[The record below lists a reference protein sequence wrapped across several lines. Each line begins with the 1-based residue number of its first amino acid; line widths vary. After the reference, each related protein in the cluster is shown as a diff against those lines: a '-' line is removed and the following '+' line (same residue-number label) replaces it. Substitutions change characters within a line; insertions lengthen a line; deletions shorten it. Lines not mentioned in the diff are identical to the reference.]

1 MKKYKLAKIIQLKT
15 NLLPIF
21 SLILVLACGSPA
33 VHEGTTTENLIENE
47 VPKRELRQVTFSGS
61 GYELGLQH
69 GQFFKKEI
77 GEIVLKWRESV
88 KSQLEREAD
97 DVLKDFFAYAD
108 FEGSIKKWTPDLYDE
123 VRGIAEGS
131 EQPFDQIMVLNL
143 LDEFWV
149 YLNAI
154 ENHHCSNIGVPS
166 VDGSVSYIA
175 QNMDIEP
182 YTDGYQTL
190 FRIEATSGRP
200 EQLVL
205 SHPGLIALNGM
216 NSSGVGMIMNT
227 IMQLNASNSGLPVA
241 FVTRKVLSM
250 TERDD
255 IIEFITSVNHA
266 SGQNYI
272 LGVRGEVFN
281 FEASANKV
289 VRFDPGNKN
298 QTVYHTNHPIVND
311 DVKPWFVEFNPKEI
325 ADTIPVTSNS
335 YIRLAALTTRIADTD
350 AVSDDLIKEALR
362 SKDDP
367 NNPVCRPLDP
377 KRYSFTF
384 SSVVM
389 TLTGEPYL
397 QITAGPPSESEYLKV
412 VF

>member
-1 MKKYKLAKIIQLKT
+1 MKMSAKIF
-15 NLLPIF
+15 PIF
-21 SLILVLACGSPA
+21 SLIMVLACDSPSGKESEIT
-33 VHEGTTTENLIENE
+33 VSQSKNDGI
-47 VPKRELRQVTFSGS
+47 KRELRQVTLSGS

-69 GQFFKKEI
+69 GQIFKKEI
-77 GEIVLKWRESV
+77 GEIVEKWKENTKAQV
-88 KSQLEREAD
+88 ERDAE
-97 DVLKDFFAYAD
+97 DVLGEFLAYAD
-108 FEGSIKKWTPDLYDE
+108 FEGSIKKWTPELYEE

-131 EQPFDQIMVLNL
+131 GQDFDMILTLNM

-149 YLNAI
+149 FLNNP

-166 VDGSVSYIA
+166 MKGSFSYIA
-175 QNMDIEP
+175 QNMDIEA

-190 FRIEATSGRP
+190 FRIEAFEDTP

-216 NSSGVGMIMNT
+216 NSSGVGMVMNT
-227 IMQLNASNSGLPVA
+227 IMQLNASSSGLPVA
-241 FVTRKVLSM
+241 FVVRKVLAS
-250 TERDD
+250 TDKDE
-255 IIEFITSVNHA
+255 IIDFITSVNHA

-311 DVKPWFVEFNPKEI
+311 DVKPWFAEFNPNEI
-325 ADTIPVTSNS
+325 PDTIRIISNS
-335 YIRLAALTTRIADTD
+335 YIRLASLTKRIADNE
-350 AVSDDLIKEALR
+350 AISDIIIKDALR
-362 SKDDP
+362 SKDDV
-367 NNPVCRPLDP
+367 NNPVCRTIDAN
-377 KRYSFTF
+377 KRGFTF
-384 SSVVM
+384 ASVVM

-397 QITAGPPSESEYLKV
+397 QITAGPPSESDYLKV
-412 VF
+412 QFSN

>member
-1 MKKYKLAKIIQLKT
+1 MKLKT
-15 NLLPIF
+15 NLLSVI
-21 SLILVLACGSPA
+21 SLILLLACSAPSEKESTA
-33 VHEGTTTENLIENE
+33 TEILAATE

-61 GYELGLQH
+61 GYELGLLH

-77 GEIVLKWRESV
+77 GEIVQKWKESTT
-88 KSQLEREAD
+88 SQLERDSDE
-97 DVLKDFFAYAD
+97 VLEEFFAYAD
-108 FEGSIKKWTPDLYDE
+108 FDGSIKKWTPDLYEE

-131 EQPFDQIMVLNL
+131 EQGFDQIMVFNL

-149 YLNAI
+149 YLNSI

-166 VDGSVSYIA
+166 VNGSLSYIA
-175 QNMDIEP
+175 QNMDIESF
-182 YTDGYQTL
+182 TDGYQTL
-190 FRIEATSGRP
+190 FRIEATADRP

-241 FVTRKVLSM
+241 FVVRKVLAS
-250 TERDD
+250 TDKDE
-255 IIEFITSVNHA
+255 IIKFITSVNHA

-298 QTVYHTNHPIVND
+298 QTVYHTNHPIVNE
-311 DVKPWFVEFNPKEI
+311 DVKPWFAQYNPKDVV
-325 ADTIPVTSNS
+325 DTIPSTSNS
-335 YIRLAALTTRIADTD
+335 YIRLAALTTRIANRD
-350 AVSDDLIKEALR
+350 AVTDDHIKDALR
-362 SKDDP
+362 SKDDV
-367 NNPVCRPLDP
+367 NNPVCRTLDP
-377 KRYSFTF
+377 KKNGFTF
-384 SSVVM
+384 ASVVM

-397 QITAGPPSESEYLKV
+397 QLTAGPPSESEYLKV
-412 VF
+412 VFSN

>member
-1 MKKYKLAKIIQLKT
+1 MKMSAKIVPL
-15 NLLPIF
+15 F
-21 SLILVLACGSPA
+21 SLIIVLACGSPS
-33 VHEGTTTENLIENE
+33 EKESENTVSQSENDVIE
-47 VPKRELRQVTFSGS
+47 RELRQVTLSGS

-69 GQFFKKEI
+69 GQIFKKEI
-77 GEIVLKWRESV
+77 GEIVEKWKENM
-88 KSQLEREAD
+88 KAQLERDAEE
-97 DVLKDFFAYAD
+97 VLGEFLAYAD
-108 FEGSIKKWTPDLYDE
+108 FEGSIKKWTPELYEE

-131 EQPFDQIMVLNL
+131 EQDFDVIMTLNM

-149 YLNAI
+149 YLNNP

-166 VDGSVSYIA
+166 VNGNVSYIA
-175 QNMDIEP
+175 QNMDIET

-190 FRIEATSGRP
+190 FRIEASGNTP

-216 NSSGVGMIMNT
+216 NSTGVGLIMNT

-241 FVTRKVLSM
+241 FVVRKVLAS
-250 TERDD
+250 TDKDE
-255 IIEFITSVNHA
+255 IIKFITSVNHA

-311 DVKPWFVEFNPKEI
+311 DVKAWFAEFNPKLNKAEL
-325 ADTIPVTSNS
+325 PVNSNS
-335 YIRLAALTTRIADTD
+335 YIRLASLSKRIAENDTI
-350 AVSDDLIKEALR
+350 SDGSIKDALR
-362 SKDDP
+362 SKDDV
-367 NNPVCRPLDP
+367 NNPVCRVNGGNG
-377 KRYSFTF
+377 KGFTF
-384 SSVVM
+384 ASVVM
-389 TLTGEPYL
+389 TLTGDPYL
-397 QITAGPPSESEYLKV
+397 QITAGPPSESDYLKV
-412 VF
+412 LFSN

>member
-1 MKKYKLAKIIQLKT
+1 MKLKT
-15 NLLPIF
+15 NLLSVI
-21 SLILVLACGSPA
+21 SLILLLACSAPSEKESTA
-33 VHEGTTTENLIENE
+33 TEILAATE

-77 GEIVLKWRESV
+77 GEIVQKWKESTT
-88 KSQLEREAD
+88 SQLERDSDE
-97 DVLKDFFAYAD
+97 VLEDFFAYAD
-108 FEGSIKKWTPDLYDE
+108 FEGSIKKWTPDLYEE

-131 EQPFDQIMVLNL
+131 EQGFDQIMVFNL

-149 YLNAI
+149 YLNSL

-166 VDGSVSYIA
+166 VNGSLSYIA
-175 QNMDIEP
+175 QNMDIESF
-182 YTDGYQTL
+182 TDGYQTL
-190 FRIEATSGRP
+190 FRIEATADRP

-241 FVTRKVLSM
+241 FVVRKVLAS
-250 TERDD
+250 TDKDE
-255 IIEFITSVNHA
+255 IIKFITSVNHA

-311 DVKPWFVEFNPKEI
+311 DVKPWFAQYNPKDVV
-325 ADTIPVTSNS
+325 DTIPSTSNS
-335 YIRLAALTTRIADTD
+335 YIRLAALTTRIADRD
-350 AVSDDLIKEALR
+350 AVTDDHIKDALR
-362 SKDDP
+362 SKDDA
-367 NNPVCRPLDP
+367 NNPVCRTLDP
-377 KRYSFTF
+377 KKNGFTF
-384 SSVVM
+384 ASVVM

-397 QITAGPPSESEYLKV
+397 QLTAGPPSESEYLKV
-412 VF
+412 VFSN

>member
-1 MKKYKLAKIIQLKT
+1 MKLKT
-15 NLLPIF
+15 NLLSIL
-21 SLILVLACGSPA
+21 SLIVFVACSSPTEKESNATEILAA
-33 VHEGTTTENLIENE
+33 TE
-47 VPKRELRQVTFSGS
+47 VPKRELRQVSFSGS

-77 GEIVLKWRESV
+77 GEIVQKWKESTT
-88 KSQLEREAD
+88 SQLERDSDEVLEA
-97 DVLKDFFAYAD
+97 FFAYVN
-108 FEGSIKKWTPDLYDE
+108 FEGSIKKWTPDLYEE

-149 YLNAI
+149 YLNSL

-166 VDGSVSYIA
+166 VNGGLSYIA

-190 FRIEATSGRP
+190 FRIEASADRP

-241 FVTRKVLSM
+241 FVVRKVLAS
-250 TERDD
+250 TDKDE
-255 IIEFITSVNHA
+255 IIKFITSVNHA

-311 DVKPWFVEFNPKEI
+311 DVKPWFAQYNPKDVV
-325 ADTIPVTSNS
+325 DTIPLTSNS
-335 YIRLAALTTRIADTD
+335 YIRMAALTTRIADRDALTD
-350 AVSDDLIKEALR
+350 DHIKDALR
-362 SKDDP
+362 SKDDA
-367 NNPVCRPLDP
+367 NNPVCRSLDP
-377 KRYSFTF
+377 KKNGFTF
-384 SSVVM
+384 ASVVM

-412 VF
+412 DFSN